1 MRLLLC
7 CAMSAGL
14 FLSACSAT
22 QPVRPD
28 KAGSIAPTQN
38 VVVIRG
44 LEGEGDV
51 QRAPPAVVRR
61 LEVEERNNRYLSRL
75 QAVEP
80 PDLHVR
86 VVDVGQGLCVVGLTA
101 EGYTFLVDAGH
112 WIGNACADGVDK
124 LLPDMGLSMVVLTHS
139 DGDHL
144 GNLPLILESRE
155 VGTLLWTGY
164 TPPHC
169 THVGAS
175 GCTTFFNAREAIGE
189 VAADQSSVLNLKTTP
204 LASGQVF
211 ELGEVE
217 ITFLAGWHEFP
228 DVGQMSPSEISNA
241 VSIMVRISHGGRS
254 ILVTGDAIGRPL
266 RGSDD
271 ETCTGSEGWAVENVE
286 ADLLSADVLIASHHG
301 GNNGSAK
308 CFITAVA
315 PEFVI
320 FSAGGGHGHPHRETV
335 ARFLAAG
342 IPEAHLLRTDRGSN
356 SASDAEEGEWAETS
370 VPACGDGSK
379 DDDIDIL
386 FGSDGGIT
394 TSYVEPNRCE

>member
-1 MRLLLC
+1 MRFLLC
-7 CAMSAGL
+7 CALSAGL

-28 KAGSIAPTQN
+28 EVGSIEPTRN

-44 LEGEGDV
+44 LEGDGDV

-61 LEVEERNNRYLSRL
+61 LEVEERNSRYLGRL
-75 QAVEP
+75 QAVDP

-112 WIGNACADGVDK
+112 WNGTACADGVDK

-175 GCTTFFNAREAIGE
+175 GCTTFLGSSQKTENKAR
-189 VAADQSSVLNLKTTP
+189 
-204 LASGQVF
+204 
-211 ELGEVE
+211 
-217 ITFLAGWHEFP
+217 
-228 DVGQMSPSEISNA
+228 
-241 VSIMVRISHGGRS
+241 
-254 ILVTGDAIGRPL
+254 
-266 RGSDD
+266 
-271 ETCTGSEGWAVENVE
+271 
-286 ADLLSADVLIASHHG
+286 
-301 GNNGSAK
+301 
-308 CFITAVA
+308 
-315 PEFVI
+315 
-320 FSAGGGHGHPHRETV
+320 
-335 ARFLAAG
+335 
-342 IPEAHLLRTDRGSN
+342 
-356 SASDAEEGEWAETS
+356 
-370 VPACGDGSK
+370 
-379 DDDIDIL
+379 
-386 FGSDGGIT
+386 
-394 TSYVEPNRCE
+394 

>member
-112 WIGNACADGVDK
+112 WIGNACADGVDR

-139 DGDHL
+139 DGD
-144 GNLPLILESRE
+144 
-155 VGTLLWTGY
+155 TLAT
-164 TPPHC
+164 C
-169 THVGAS
+169 
-175 GCTTFFNAREAIGE
+175 R
-189 VAADQSSVLNLKTTP
+189 SS
-204 LASGQVF
+204 
-211 ELGEVE
+211 
-217 ITFLAGWHEFP
+217 
-228 DVGQMSPSEISNA
+228 
-241 VSIMVRISHGGRS
+241 
-254 ILVTGDAIGRPL
+254 
-266 RGSDD
+266 
-271 ETCTGSEGWAVENVE
+271 
-286 ADLLSADVLIASHHG
+286 
-301 GNNGSAK
+301 
-308 CFITAVA
+308 
-315 PEFVI
+315 
-320 FSAGGGHGHPHRETV
+320 
-335 ARFLAAG
+335 
-342 IPEAHLLRTDRGSN
+342 
-356 SASDAEEGEWAETS
+356 
-370 VPACGDGSK
+370 
-379 DDDIDIL
+379 
-386 FGSDGGIT
+386 
-394 TSYVEPNRCE
+394 